1 MVNWINIAQEKLPWK
16 DILPN
21 VESMLL
27 DDGMTEISK
36 KSTLFVSKHENVDN
50 RRNIGSNNNGGRDN
64 YTSLSLISVTDE
76 NSHFRSIDDVLFKK
90 SEYFTLIKCPPRKSD
105 AT

>member
-1 MVNWINIAQEKLPWK
+1 MVVNWINITQEKLPWK

-50 RRNIGSNNNGGRDN
+50 RRNIGSNRNGGRDK
-64 YTSLSLISVTDE
+64 YTSPSLISVADE
-76 NSHFRSIDDVLFKK
+76 NSHFRSIDDVLF
-90 SEYFTLIKCPPRKSD
+90 
-105 AT
+105 

>member
-1 MVNWINIAQEKLPWK
+1 MVLNWINIAQEKLPWK

-27 DDGMTEISK
+27 DDGMTGISK

-50 RRNIGSNNNGGRDN
+50 RRLLVPTVTEDVTNIRVC
-64 YTSLSLISVTDE
+64 L
-76 NSHFRSIDDVLFKK
+76 
-90 SEYFTLIKCPPRKSD
+90 
-105 AT
+105 

>member
-1 MVNWINIAQEKLPWK
+1 MVVNWINIAQEKLPWK

-36 KSTLFVSKHENVDN
+36 KKA
-50 RRNIGSNNNGGRDN
+50 
-64 YTSLSLISVTDE
+64 LSLYQSM
-76 NSHFRSIDDVLFKK
+76 K
-90 SEYFTLIKCPPRKSD
+90 TLIIGGILVTTVTADVTNIQVRL
-105 AT
+105 